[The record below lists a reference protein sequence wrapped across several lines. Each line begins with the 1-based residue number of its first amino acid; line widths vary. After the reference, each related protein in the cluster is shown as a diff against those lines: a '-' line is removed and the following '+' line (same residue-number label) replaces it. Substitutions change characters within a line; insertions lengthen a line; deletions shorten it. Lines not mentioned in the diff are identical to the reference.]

1 MNKNLILSVILCFL
15 MTGVVFAQSSGKRSG
30 SSSRSSG
37 SYSKNSKA
45 DRELASA
52 KAKLVR
58 QMTRNDLEAVTLNRD
73 QKKSL
78 MSMVDQKYPD
88 MVQIDNQIARSI
100 PTDQVK
106 ALQRAFR
113 NAKKDGS
120 SEVEAMSMSMEK
132 IGLPEMVQEKVLMMN
147 QSKEEIRVAILLSI
161 AETFDEEQHEA
172 FSASLAAKEKMMEMS
187 SKEEMADKEMSGE
200 KEMTEKEMTE
210 KEMSDKEMSDKEMSS
225 KEEMMDKE
233 MDGEKKVSTIE
244 KTMDREMTA
253 AK

>member
-1 MNKNLILSVILCFL
+1 MNKNLILSLILCFF
-15 MTGVVFAQSSGKRSG
+15 MTGVVFAQSGAKRSG
-30 SSSRSSG
+30 SSSKSSG

-58 QMTRNDLEAVTLNRD
+58 QMTRNDLEAVKLNRD

-78 MSMVDQKYPD
+78 MSMVDQKYPE
-88 MVQIDNQIARSI
+88 MVQIDNKIARSI
-100 PTDQVK
+100 PEDQVK
-106 ALQRAFR
+106 SLQRAFR

-132 IGLPEMVQEKVLMMN
+132 IGLPEMIQEKVLMMN
-147 QSKEEIRVAILLSI
+147 QSKEEIRVAILLSV

-172 FSASLAAKEKMMEMS
+172 FSASLAAKEKMMDKEMAD
-187 SKEEMADKEMSGE
+187 KEMADKEMSGD
-200 KEMTEKEMTE
+200 KEMTDKEMT
-210 KEMSDKEMSDKEMSS
+210 DKEMPS

-233 MDGEKKVSTIE
+233 MDGEKKVSVNE
-244 KTMDREMTA
+244 KVTDKEMTA

>member
-1 MNKNLILSVILCFL
+1 MYKNLILSLIACFFL
-15 MTGVVFAQSSGKRSG
+15 TGVVFAQSGAKRSG
-30 SSSRSSG
+30 SSSKSSG

-120 SEVEAMSMSMEK
+120 SEVEAMSMSMQK

-172 FSASLAAKEKMMEMS
+172 FSASLAAKEKMMMGEEMAD
-187 SKEEMADKEMSGE
+187 KEMADKEMSGDKE
-200 KEMTEKEMTE
+200 MADKEMTDKEMT
-210 KEMSDKEMSDKEMSS
+210 DKEMPS

-233 MDGEKKVSTIE
+233 MDGEKKVSVNE
-244 KTMDREMTA
+244 KMTDKEMTA

>member
-1 MNKNLILSVILCFL
+1 MNKNLILSLILCFL
-15 MTGVVFAQSSGKRSG
+15 MTGVVFAQSGAKRG

-37 SYSKNSKA
+37 SYSKNNKESK
-45 DRELASA
+45 ELASA

-58 QMTRNDLEAVTLNRD
+58 QMTRNDLEAVTLTRD

-78 MSMVDQKYPD
+78 MSMVDQKYPE
-88 MVQIDNQIARSI
+88 MVQIDNKIARSI
-100 PTDQVK
+100 PEDQVK
-106 ALQRAFR
+106 SLQRAFR

-147 QSKEEIRVAILLSI
+147 QSKEEIRVAILLSV

-172 FSASLAAKEKMMEMS
+172 FSASLAAKEKMMDKEMMD
-187 SKEEMADKEMSGE
+187 KEMADKEMSGD
-200 KEMTEKEMTE
+200 KEMTDKEMT
-210 KEMSDKEMSDKEMSS
+210 DKEMTDKEMSS

-233 MDGEKKVSTIE
+233 MDGDKEMSSNEKM
-244 KTMDREMTA
+244 MDKEVAA

>member
-172 FSASLAAKEKMMEMS
+172 FSASLAAKEKMMEMAD
-187 SKEEMADKEMSGE
+187 KEMADKEMSGD
-200 KEMTEKEMTE
+200 
-210 KEMSDKEMSDKEMSS
+210 KEMSEKEMSDKEMSS

>member
-1 MNKNLILSVILCFL
+1 MNLRTTLPLVSVIV
-15 MTGVVFAQSSGKRSG
+15 TSSAG

-58 QMTRNDLEAVTLNRD
+58 QMTRRDFEGVKLNKD

-78 MSMVDQKYPD
+78 MSMVDTKYPE
-88 MVQIDNQIARSI
+88 MVQLDNQIARSI
-100 PTDQVK
+100 PEDQVK

-120 SEVEAMSMSMEK
+120 SEVEAMSMSMVK

-147 QSKEEIRVAILLSI
+147 QSKEEIRVSILLSV

-172 FSASLAAKEKMMEMS
+172 FSASLAAKEKMMG
-187 SKEEMADKEMSGE
+187 EEMADKEMAGE
-200 KEMTEKEMTE
+200 K
-210 KEMSDKEMSDKEMSS
+210 
-225 KEEMMDKE
+225 EMMDKE
-233 MDGEKKVSTIE
+233 MNGEKEMADKEMMDKEMSDGEKVGE
-244 KTMDREMTA
+244 KEMSAKEKMMDKEMA
-253 AK
+253 AAE

>member
-1 MNKNLILSVILCFL
+1 MNKNLILSVILCFFL
-15 MTGVVFAQSSGKRSG
+15 TGVVFAQSGAKRSG
-30 SSSRSSG
+30 SSSKSSG

-45 DRELASA
+45 DKELASA

-172 FSASLAAKEKMMEMS
+172 FSASLAAKEKMMEMAD
-187 SKEEMADKEMSGE
+187 KEMADKEMADKEMADKEMSGD
-200 KEMTEKEMTE
+200 
-210 KEMSDKEMSDKEMSS
+210 KEMSEKEMSDKEMSS

-244 KTMDREMTA
+244 KTMDKEMTA

>member
-1 MNKNLILSVILCFL
+1 MNKNLIIVVILCCFFL
-15 MTGVVFAQSSGKRSG
+15 TGVAFAQSSEKSSG

-58 QMTRNDLEAVTLNRD
+58 QMTRRDFEGVKLNKD

-78 MSMVDQKYPD
+78 MSMVDTKYPE
-88 MVQIDNQIARSI
+88 MVQLDNQIARSI
-100 PTDQVK
+100 PEDQVK

-120 SEVEAMSMSMEK
+120 SEVEAMSMSMVK

-147 QSKEEIRVAILLSI
+147 QSKEEIRVSILLSV

-172 FSASLAAKEKMMEMS
+172 FSASLAAKEKMMG
-187 SKEEMADKEMSGE
+187 EEMADKEMAGE
-200 KEMTEKEMTE
+200 K
-210 KEMSDKEMSDKEMSS
+210 
-225 KEEMMDKE
+225 EMMDKE
-233 MDGEKKVSTIE
+233 MNGEKEMADKEMMDKEMSDGEKVGE
-244 KTMDREMTA
+244 KEMSAKEKMMDKEMA
-253 AK
+253 AAE

>member
-1 MNKNLILSVILCFL
+1 MNKNLIIVVILCCFFL
-15 MTGVVFAQSSGKRSG
+15 TGVAFAQSSEKSSG

-58 QMTRNDLEAVTLNRD
+58 QMTRRDFEGVKLNKD

-78 MSMVDQKYPD
+78 MSMVDTKYPE
-88 MVQIDNQIARSI
+88 MVQLDNQIARSI
-100 PTDQVK
+100 PEDQVK

-120 SEVEAMSMSMEK
+120 SEVEAMSMSMVK

-147 QSKEEIRVAILLSI
+147 QSKEEIRVSILLSV

-172 FSASLAAKEKMMEMS
+172 FSASLAAKEKMMG
-187 SKEEMADKEMSGE
+187 EEMADKEMAGE
-200 KEMTEKEMTE
+200 KEMTDEEMADKEMTGEKKMADKEMME
-210 KEMSDKEMSDKEMSS
+210 KEMSDGEKVGEKEMSVKEKMVDKEMA
-225 KEEMMDKE
+225 
-233 MDGEKKVSTIE
+233 
-244 KTMDREMTA
+244 A